1 MTKQTKAVY
10 TIVNG
15 KKGNSDKSYWNRIGS
30 AFVNKDGSLNVVLN
44 AFPVDGRLHI
54 RDAKPS
60 AGTRPSAPSMLS
72 WNVDRTT
79 LRWERGS
86 LPPC

>member
-10 TIVNG
+10 TITTSGSG
-15 KKGNSDKSYWNRIGS
+15 KEDKTFWNRIGS

-44 AFPVDGRLHI
+44 ALPVDGRLHI

-60 AGTRPSAPSMLS
+60 TDA
-72 WNVDRTT
+72 
-79 LRWERGS
+79 
-86 LPPC
+86 